1 MLLAISRRKSC
12 TKAVRTRIRYTADG
26 PAQYIR
32 NSMRVFEEGR
42 GSSHSES
49 RSTSI
54 QWIKTLNMKT
64 IPQKS
69 ISQRRKAPATEKAG
83 TRTNLPR
90 KQSKLKHEI
99 EKTHP
104 FITKL
109 RDEPKEQN
117 NRSQTRK
124 DSIHEK
130 LLFGGLYN
138 GRFNTKKIWKKGAAS
153 VTEKALRATARKMRL
168 RRTLFLF

>member
-1 MLLAISRRKSC
+1 
-12 TKAVRTRIRYTADG
+12 
-26 PAQYIR
+26 
-32 NSMRVFEEGR
+32 MRVFEEGR

-69 ISQRRKAPATEKAG
+69 ISQRRKASATEKAG

-90 KQSKLKHEI
+90 KQSKLKHKI

-117 NRSQTRK
+117 NRSKTRK

-153 VTEKALRATARKMRL
+153 VTEKALRATARKRRL
-168 RRTLFLF
+168 RRTLFLFW